1 MPGGSGA
8 LRARSGRRERAPLA
22 AKPAPGAGAGW
33 LTQTPPP
40 RSPPLMPFLCC
51 CAGVPANV
59 IHLRLPAA
67 GRRLIPLRGLAA
79 LPPAGERPERWAPRT
94 EPCPARHR
102 RPPLP
107 SMPVTDQAFVTLA
120 TDDVYCQ
127 GALVLGQSLRNHKT
141 SRKLAVLI
149 TPEVSSG
156 MRSVLSSVFDEVV
169 EVDVLDSADSVHL
182 ALMQR
187 PELGVTFT
195 KLHCWTLT
203 HYSKCVFMDADTLVL
218 CNVDELFDREE
229 FSAAPDSGW
238 PDCFN
243 SGVFVFQPSLKTY
256 NLLLQFAAEHG
267 SFDGGDQGLLNSFF
281 SNWATADIGKHLP
294 FLYNLSSSSVYTYV
308 PAFNHFGRDAKVVH
322 FLGATKPWNYKY
334 NLQTKRVM
342 QDGTTSGS
350 FHQLS
355 FLALWWN
362 IYSASI
368 LPLLEKLQ
376 KMEESKSEEC
386 KHAFNGVEVTLKKEK
401 VSPYVASS
409 LQKPELPEQTSEVNP
424 TACSPA
430 ELAFKANEV
439 SHFVSELSIHFK
451 PAKPTPED
459 ERRKWEE
466 GRMDYMGKDAFEHIK
481 KKLDAFLH

>member
-1 MPGGSGA
+1 MRGK
-8 LRARSGRRERAPLA
+8 RRRRECEAARPRHGCGATRGRA
-22 AKPAPGAGAGW
+22 
-33 LTQTPPP
+33 
-40 RSPPLMPFLCC
+40 
-51 CAGVPANV
+51 
-59 IHLRLPAA
+59 
-67 GRRLIPLRGLAA
+67 
-79 LPPAGERPERWAPRT
+79 
-94 EPCPARHR
+94 
-102 RPPLP
+102 
-107 SMPVTDQAFVTLA
+107 VTDQAFVTLA
-120 TDDVYCQ
+120 TNDVYCQ
-127 GALVLGQSLRNHKT
+127 GALVLGQSLRNHTT

-156 MRSVLSSVFDEVV
+156 MRSVLHSVFDEVT
-169 EVDVLDSADSVHL
+169 EVDVFDSADLAHL

-187 PELGVTFT
+187 PELGITFT

-243 SGVFVFQPSLKTY
+243 SGVFVFRPSLKTY
-256 NLLLQFAAEHG
+256 DLLLQFAAEHG

-281 SNWATADIGKHLP
+281 TNWATADIGKHLP
-294 FLYNLSSSSVYTYV
+294 FLYNLSSSAVYTYI

-322 FLGATKPWNYKY
+322 FLGETKPWNYKY
-334 NLQTKRVM
+334 NLQTKRVI
-342 QDGTTSGS
+342 QDGTISGS
-350 FHQLS
+350 VHQLS

-368 LPLLEKLQ
+368 LPLIEKLQ
-376 KMEESKSEEC
+376 KMEEPESEEY
-386 KHAFNGVEVTLKKEK
+386 KHTFNRVEITLKK
-401 VSPYVASS
+401 VSPSVPTL
-409 LQKPELPEQTSEVNP
+409 LQVPVLPEETNEKNP
-424 TACSPA
+424 TAWSPE
-430 ELAFKANEV
+430 ELAFKADEV
-439 SHFVSELSIHFK
+439 ARSVSELSICFK
-451 PAKPTPED
+451 PEEPNPED

>member
-1 MPGGSGA
+1 RPV
-8 LRARSGRRERAPLA
+8 LR
-22 AKPAPGAGAGW
+22 
-33 LTQTPPP
+33 
-40 RSPPLMPFLCC
+40 
-51 CAGVPANV
+51 
-59 IHLRLPAA
+59 
-67 GRRLIPLRGLAA
+67 
-79 LPPAGERPERWAPRT
+79 
-94 EPCPARHR
+94 
-102 RPPLP
+102 
-107 SMPVTDQAFVTLA
+107 
-120 TDDVYCQ
+120 
-127 GALVLGQSLRNHKT
+127 
-141 SRKLAVLI
+141 
-149 TPEVSSG
+149 
-156 MRSVLSSVFDEVV
+156 SVFDEVI
-169 EVDVLDSADSVHL
+169 EVDALHSADSVRL

-195 KLHCWTLT
+195 KLYCWTLT

-243 SGVFVFQPSLKTY
+243 SGVFVFRPSLKTY
-256 NLLLQFAAEHG
+256 NLLLRFAAEHG

-281 SNWATADIGKHLP
+281 STWATADIGKHLP
-294 FLYNLSSSSVYTYV
+294 FLYNLSSSAVYTYI

-342 QDGTTSGS
+342 EDGTVSGS

-376 KMEESKSEEC
+376 KMEESESEEC
-386 KHAFNGVEVTLKKEK
+386 KHTFNGVEITLKK
-401 VSPYVASS
+401 VSPSVANS
-409 LQKPELPEQTSEVNP
+409 QQMPVLPEQTYEIYP
-424 TACSPA
+424 AACSP
-430 ELAFKANEV
+430 EEHAFKAQPVCEVEQSGSNVHLSEPGRPSEQLLFHPAFQETSELNEV
-439 SHFVSELSIHFK
+439 AHSVSELSIHFK
-451 PAKPTPED
+451 PEEPSPED

>member
-1 MPGGSGA
+1 MPS
-8 LRARSGRRERAPLA
+8 
-22 AKPAPGAGAGW
+22 
-33 LTQTPPP
+33 
-40 RSPPLMPFLCC
+40 LCR
-51 CAGVPANV
+51 CAGVPASI
-59 IHLRLPAA
+59 IHRRLSSA
-67 GRRLIPLRGLAA
+67 GKRLIPFRDLPGP
-79 LPPAGERPERWAPRT
+79 PPAGAAAARTWAPRAWAV
-94 EPCPARHR
+94 PLPL
-102 RPPLP
+102 PQPLP
-107 SMPVTDQAFVTLA
+107 SRPPPACRRMSVTDQAFVTLA

-127 GALVLGQSLRNHKT
+127 GALVLGQSLRNHTT

-156 MRSVLSSVFDEVV
+156 MRSVLHSVFDEVI
-169 EVDVLDSADSVHL
+169 EVDALDSADSVRL

-187 PELGVTFT
+187 PELGVTLT

-203 HYSKCVFMDADTLVL
+203 QYSKCVFMDADTLVL

-243 SGVFVFQPSLKTY
+243 SGVFVFRPSLKTY
-256 NLLLQFAAEHG
+256 NLLLRFAAEHG

-294 FLYNLSSSSVYTYV
+294 FLYNLSSSAVYTYV

-342 QDGTTSGS
+342 QDDTTSGS
-350 FHQLS
+350 FNQLS

-376 KMEESKSEEC
+376 KMEESESEER
-386 KHAFNGVEVTLKKEK
+386 KHSFNGVEITLKK
-401 VSPYVASS
+401 VSPPVANS
-409 LQKPELPEQTSEVNP
+409 LQMPVLPEQTYEIYP
-424 TACSPA
+424 TACSPE
-430 ELAFKANEV
+430 ELAFKAWLYFSNLCV
-439 SHFVSELSIHFK
+439 KLNKAVLTSISLSLTDLQNNLYFILRFRK
-451 PAKPTPED
+451 PQN
-459 ERRKWEE
+459 
-466 GRMDYMGKDAFEHIK
+466 
-481 KKLDAFLH
+481 

>member
-1 MPGGSGA
+1 
-8 LRARSGRRERAPLA
+8 
-22 AKPAPGAGAGW
+22 
-33 LTQTPPP
+33 
-40 RSPPLMPFLCC
+40 
-51 CAGVPANV
+51 
-59 IHLRLPAA
+59 
-67 GRRLIPLRGLAA
+67 
-79 LPPAGERPERWAPRT
+79 
-94 EPCPARHR
+94 
-102 RPPLP
+102 
-107 SMPVTDQAFVTLA
+107 MPVTDQAFVTLA
-120 TDDVYCQ
+120 TNDVYCQ
-127 GALVLGQSLRNHKT
+127 GALVLGQSLRNHTT

-156 MRSVLSSVFDEVV
+156 MRSVLHSVFDEVT
-169 EVDVLDSADSVHL
+169 EVDVLDSAGSAHL

-187 PELGVTFT
+187 PELGITFT

-243 SGVFVFQPSLKTY
+243 SGVFVFRPSLKTY

-267 SFDGGDQGLLNSFF
+267 SFDGERNTADLQASALRETQPFPTPFFIYYNRTPFTLNLHRSGSGGDQGLLNSFF

-294 FLYNLSSSSVYTYV
+294 FLYNLSSSAVYTYS

-322 FLGATKPWNYKY
+322 FLGETKPWNYKY
-334 NLQTKRVM
+334 NLQTKRVI
-342 QDGTTSGS
+342 QDGTISGS
-350 FHQLS
+350 VHQLS

-368 LPLLEKLQ
+368 LPLIEKLQ
-376 KMEESKSEEC
+376 KMEESESEEY
-386 KHAFNGVEVTLKKEK
+386 KHTFNRVEITLKK
-401 VSPYVASS
+401 VSPSVPPL
-409 LQKPELPEQTSEVNP
+409 LQVPVLPEQTNEKNP
-424 TACSPA
+424 TVCSPE
-430 ELAFKANEV
+430 ELAFKAQPVCEAELSGSTAHLSEPDRPSEQLVFHPALQETSELDEV
-439 SHFVSELSIHFK
+439 ARSVSELSICFK
-451 PAKPTPED
+451 PEEPNPED

>member
-1 MPGGSGA
+1 MASA
-8 LRARSGRRERAPLA
+8 ANAVSLLLRRSSCDYN
-22 AKPAPGAGAGW
+22 
-33 LTQTPPP
+33 
-40 RSPPLMPFLCC
+40 SPTTVFSRKE
-51 CAGVPANV
+51 ANP
-59 IHLRLPAA
+59 ISRFT
-67 GRRLIPLRGLAA
+67 GLAA
-79 LPPAGERPERWAPRT
+79 SSDSSEYLLT
-94 EPCPARHR
+94 
-102 RPPLP
+102 
-107 SMPVTDQAFVTLA
+107 VTDQAFVTLA

-127 GALVLGQSLRNHKT
+127 GALVLGQSLRNHTT

-149 TPEVSSG
+149 TPEVSTG
-156 MRSVLSSVFDEVV
+156 MRSVLRSVFDEVI
-169 EVDVLDSADSVHL
+169 EVDALDSADSVRL
-182 ALMQR
+182 ALIQR

-243 SGVFVFQPSLKTY
+243 SGVFVFRPSLKTY
-256 NLLLQFAAEHG
+256 NLLLRFAAEHG

-294 FLYNLSSSSVYTYV
+294 FLYNLSSSAVYTYV

-376 KMEESKSEEC
+376 KMEESESEEC
-386 KHAFNGVEVTLKKEK
+386 KHTFNGVEITLEK
-401 VSPYVASS
+401 VSPYVANS
-409 LQKPELPEQTSEVNP
+409 LQMPVLPEQTYEIYP
-424 TACSPA
+424 TACSPE
-430 ELAFKANEV
+430 ELTVNAQRICEVEQSSSNVHLSEPERPSEQLVSHLRFPETQELNEV
-439 SHFVSELSIHFK
+439 AHSVSELSIHFK
-451 PAKPTPED
+451 PEEPSPED

>member
-1 MPGGSGA
+1 MS
-8 LRARSGRRERAPLA
+8 
-22 AKPAPGAGAGW
+22 
-33 LTQTPPP
+33 
-40 RSPPLMPFLCC
+40 
-51 CAGVPANV
+51 
-59 IHLRLPAA
+59 
-67 GRRLIPLRGLAA
+67 
-79 LPPAGERPERWAPRT
+79 
-94 EPCPARHR
+94 
-102 RPPLP
+102 
-107 SMPVTDQAFVTLA
+107 VTDQAFVTLA

-127 GALVLGQSLRNHKT
+127 GALVLGQSLRNHTT
-141 SRKLAVLI
+141 SRKLAILI

-156 MRSVLSSVFDEVV
+156 MRSVLRSVFDEVT
-169 EVDVLDSADSVHL
+169 EVDALDSADSVRL
-182 ALMQR
+182 ALLQR

-243 SGVFVFQPSLKTY
+243 SGVFVFRPSLKTY

-294 FLYNLSSSSVYTYV
+294 FIYNLSSSAVYTYI
-308 PAFNHFGRDAKVVH
+308 PAFNHFGRDTKVVH

-368 LPLLEKLQ
+368 LPLLEKFQ
-376 KMEESKSEEC
+376 KMEESESEEW
-386 KHAFNGVEVTLKKEK
+386 KHSFSGVEITLKK
-401 VSPYVASS
+401 VDPSVANS
-409 LQKPELPEQTSEVNP
+409 LQMPVLPEQAYEAHP
-424 TACSPA
+424 TACSS
-430 ELAFKANEV
+430 EVLSFKAPVYETEQRGSSIHLSEPDRPSKQLASHPAFQETSELNEAA
-439 SHFVSELSIHFK
+439 SSVSELSIHLK
-451 PAKPTPED
+451 PEEPNPDD

-481 KKLDAFLH
+481 KKLDTFLL

>member
-1 MPGGSGA
+1 MS
-8 LRARSGRRERAPLA
+8 
-22 AKPAPGAGAGW
+22 
-33 LTQTPPP
+33 
-40 RSPPLMPFLCC
+40 
-51 CAGVPANV
+51 
-59 IHLRLPAA
+59 
-67 GRRLIPLRGLAA
+67 
-79 LPPAGERPERWAPRT
+79 
-94 EPCPARHR
+94 
-102 RPPLP
+102 
-107 SMPVTDQAFVTLA
+107 VTDQAFVTLA

-127 GALVLGQSLRNHKT
+127 GALVLGQSLRNHST

-149 TPEVSSG
+149 TPGVSSG
-156 MRSVLSSVFDEVV
+156 MRSVLRSVFDEVI
-169 EVDVLDSADSVHL
+169 EVDALDSADSVRL
-182 ALMQR
+182 ALLQR
-187 PELGVTFT
+187 PELGITFT

-243 SGVFVFQPSLKTY
+243 SGVFVFRPSLKTY

-294 FLYNLSSSSVYTYV
+294 FIYNLSSSAVYTYV

-342 QDGTTSGS
+342 HDGTTSGS

-376 KMEESKSEEC
+376 KTEQSESEER
-386 KHAFNGVEVTLKKEK
+386 KHTFNGVEITLKKVEP
-401 VSPYVASS
+401 SEANS
-409 LQKPELPEQTSEVNP
+409 LQMPVPPEQTYEMHPTTFPPEELSFEVN
-424 TACSPA
+424 
-430 ELAFKANEV
+430 EV
-439 SHFVSELSIHFK
+439 THSVSELSIHLK
-451 PAKPTPED
+451 PEEPNPED

-481 KKLDAFLH
+481 KKLDTFLL

>member
-1 MPGGSGA
+1 
-8 LRARSGRRERAPLA
+8 
-22 AKPAPGAGAGW
+22 
-33 LTQTPPP
+33 
-40 RSPPLMPFLCC
+40 
-51 CAGVPANV
+51 
-59 IHLRLPAA
+59 
-67 GRRLIPLRGLAA
+67 
-79 LPPAGERPERWAPRT
+79 
-94 EPCPARHR
+94 
-102 RPPLP
+102 
-107 SMPVTDQAFVTLA
+107 MPVTDQAFVTLA

-141 SRKLAVLI
+141 SRKLTVLI
-149 TPEVSSG
+149 TPEISSG
-156 MRSVLSSVFDEVV
+156 MRSVLHSVFDEVIQ
-169 EVDVLDSADSVHL
+169 VDVLDSADSVHL

-203 HYSKCVFMDADTLVL
+203 QFSKCVFMDADTLVL

-243 SGVFVFQPSLKTY
+243 SGVFVFRPSLKTY

-294 FLYNLSSSSVYTYV
+294 FLYNLSSSAVYTYV

-342 QDGTTSGS
+342 QDDTTSGS

-376 KMEESKSEEC
+376 KMEESESKEC
-386 KHAFNGVEVTLKKEK
+386 KHTFNGVEITLKK
-401 VSPYVASS
+401 VSPCVANS
-409 LQKPELPEQTSEVNP
+409 QQRPELPEQANEINP
-424 TACSPA
+424 TVCSPE
-430 ELAFKANEV
+430 ELTFEAWLYFSNLYMKLNQAILASISLSLTDLQNNLCPIL
-439 SHFVSELSIHFK
+439 HFRK
-451 PAKPTPED
+451 PQN
-459 ERRKWEE
+459 
-466 GRMDYMGKDAFEHIK
+466 
-481 KKLDAFLH
+481 